1 MRTRL
6 AHVRPNIASM
16 VPMGLLDL
24 MITGL
29 LECSGEYYQQTGR
42 IYTQKLGREESSST
56 FPFANSS
63 SGSGNSFA
71 PSLGSFSHEK
81 TTCMP
86 LSMPFARN
94 VPLVVCE
101 SGSSVV
107 SLMSPT

>member
-1 MRTRL
+1 M
-6 AHVRPNIASM
+6 
-16 VPMGLLDL
+16 
-24 MITGL
+24 
-29 LECSGEYYQQTGR
+29 TGR
-42 IYTQKLGREESSST
+42 IRTRKLGREESSPT

-63 SGSGNSFA
+63 AGRGNSFA
-71 PSLGSFSHEK
+71 PSLGGFSDEK

-94 VPLVVCE
+94 ARLVLRE